1 MMNTLRLE
9 KEKRIAKNNEEES
22 AGKKPPKLTVN
33 EQTSKM
39 CMEEE
44 INEVNFK
51 CKSNLKT
58 R

>member
-1 MMNTLRLE
+1 MNILRLE

>member
-1 MMNTLRLE
+1 MNILKLE
-9 KEKRIAKNNEEES
+9 KEKRIAKNTEEES
-22 AGKKPPKLTVN
+22 VGKKPPKLIVN
-33 EQTSKM
+33 QQTSKM

-44 INEVNFK
+44 ISQVNFK

>member
-1 MMNTLRLE
+1 MMNILKLE
-9 KEKRIAKNNEEES
+9 KEKRIAKNTEEES
-22 AGKKPPKLTVN
+22 VGKKPPKLIVN
-33 EQTSKM
+33 QQTSKM

-44 INEVNFK
+44 INQVNFK